1 MFSKEELKKSLPS
14 LQALFTLAVVSELD
28 DNKAPICVRTEYVRS
43 SWIAINRALIEEP
56 VNIQQKYREL
66 LYQMVFFVSKLSFLN
81 KSCYF
86 TDTSVFQ

>member
-56 VNIQQKYREL
+56 ANIQQKYREL
-66 LYQMVFFVSKLSFLN
+66 LYQMVFFCKQAFFSQQKLLF
-81 KSCYF
+81 Y
-86 TDTSVFQ
+86 